1 MKKFEGNLKIEKGDK
16 NNYLELEEVTGDLLI
31 YSQTKL
37 DAPNLK
43 SVGGYLLIYSQAKLD
58 ALKSVGGD
66 LSINSQAKLDAPN
79 LKSVGGYLS
88 INSQA
93 KLDALKSVGGDLYLN
108 SPISLNL
115 SKRLW
120 EQNQEDKKKIWKVS
134 NLVPEWLIKK
144 ISTINNSEFYIRDIK
159 FSFDLFEKVRKDKLT
174 PEEIF
179 EIENLEQRRVA
190 YGLMD
195 KTKMKQLKDYKVLD
209 EVKDDGYGNLMEV
222 VEFSVKKFDEPLRYL
237 RCFCATTKREYFV
250 ETRQEKCWV
259 AKNKSFGLEEVEW
272 VKEW

>member
-1 MKKFEGNLKIEKGDK
+1 MATKTREQLGRVSYPKPITRYADKTKIQYKDLKKFKIDMKKFEGNLKIEKGDK

-43 SVGGYLLIYSQAKLD
+43 SVGGDLLIY
-58 ALKSVGGD
+58 
-66 LSINSQAKLDAPN
+66 
-79 LKSVGGYLS
+79 
-88 INSQA
+88 
-93 KLDALKSVGGDLYLN
+93 

-237 RCFCATTKREYFV
+237 RCFCATPKREYFV